1 MAERRMFARTI
12 VLSDAFLDM
21 SLGAR
26 CLYMTLG
33 MVADDDGFVNN
44 PKSIMRQCGAQE
56 DDLKLLLAKKF
67 LIPFD
72 SGVVVIKHWRINNYL
87 QRDRY
92 RETKY
97 TDEKA
102 TLEIEPNG
110 AYHRIDPAGPQA
122 LDTPTVYTPSVYT
135 QDRIGK
141 DRLGKDIVEPS
152 DEGSC
157 RPDVRQKIITAWNA
171 LGLSTIT
178 KIVPETTR
186 YKQLNAR
193 LRQYGEE
200 KVLEAIAQIPKSSF
214 LQGQNNRGWIITFD
228 WLIKPNNFC
237 KVLDGN
243 YSDHAAGAA
252 PAGRAPAQGTS
263 TADRLLRMAQEGA
276 FDNDPK

>member
-56 DDLKLLLAKKF
+56 DDLRLLLAKKF

-102 TLEIEPNG
+102 ALEIEPNG
-110 AYHRIDPAGPQA
+110 AYHRIDPAAPEA
-122 LDTPTVYTPSVYT
+122 ITDSTVYTPPVST

-141 DRLGKDIVEPS
+141 DRIGKDIVEPS